1 MLDKSYQKKCEDLL
15 RDFEKTQLRMLQLD
29 LRGASES
36 FLIQL
41 KEMRQFFRNV
51 ATEFADYSFESERD
65 KTLLIK
71 QIERLLVFLKE
82 MDLHLTGF
90 ESKVMPDEN
99 EIIFIFERQHLF
111 KNIYRKHITDY
122 ATIIEK

>member
-1 MLDKSYQKKCEDLL
+1 MLDKSYLNKSESLL
-15 RDFEKTQLRMLQLD
+15 RDFEKTQLKMLQLD

-41 KEMRQFFRNV
+41 KGMSQFFRNV
-51 ATEFADYSFESERD
+51 ATEFANHSFKSERD

-111 KNIYRKHITDY
+111 KNIYRKHLTDY
-122 ATIIEK
+122 STIIEK